1 MSITVLGVNHRTA
14 PLEVRERF
22 AHAPREVP
30 VSLERVLAGV
40 SGGAGGGGEAVG
52 PRGGVL
58 LSTCNRT
65 EFYLAEPDDAALEAV
80 WALLSERLGG
90 GRSASEY
97 GYTQRDRD
105 AVRHLYRVSAG
116 LDSMILGESQIQGQV
131 RDAWETSKAQ
141 AGPVLHRLFQSALL
155 VGARVRS
162 ETGLAT
168 GAASAP
174 SAAVAVAAKIFTR
187 LAGRSALI
195 LGAGDVAE
203 LAATCLVSEGV
214 QVTLVANRTYERARA
229 IADELHARAVPLD
242 EAWESF
248 ADADI
253 VLCSTAAPHAVVTWE
268 RVAAAIARRQGRPLC
283 ILDLAVPRDVE
294 PAVAQLEN
302 VFLYDI
308 DDLQAVAAQAAAGRR
323 QDIPAAERIVSEEVE
338 RFWSWYGGLAV
349 VPVLKEFRERLD
361 RVRAEELER
370 TLRRLPHLSQQEKSE
385 LEHFSQALLNKFLHQ
400 PTIALKAAA
409 QAGRGYG
416 LLDALKRLFGLERR
430 DGP

>member
-22 AHAPREVP
+22 AHEPREVP
-30 VSLERVLAGV
+30 ASLERVLAA
-40 SGGAGGGGEAVG
+40 GA
-52 PRGGVL
+52 RGGVL

-65 EFYLAEPDDAALEAV
+65 EFYLAEPDEGVPEAV
-80 WALLSERLGG
+80 WAILSERLGG
-90 GRSASEY
+90 GRNASEY
-97 GYTQRDRD
+97 GYSQRDRE

-116 LDSMILGESQIQGQV
+116 LDAMILGESQIQGQV
-131 RDAWETSKAQ
+131 REAWETSRSL

-174 SAAVAVAAKIFTR
+174 SAAVAVASKIFTR

-214 QVTLVANRTYERARA
+214 RVTLVANRTYERARA
-229 IADELHARAVPLD
+229 IAEELGARALTLD
-242 EAWESF
+242 EAWDHF

-253 VLCSTAAPHAVVTWE
+253 VLSSTAAPHAVVTWD
-268 RVAAAIARRQGRPLC
+268 RVAPAVGRRRGRPLC

-302 VFLYDI
+302 VFLYDL
-308 DDLQAVAAQAAAGRR
+308 DDLQAVAAQAAAQRR
-323 QDIPAAERIVSEEVE
+323 DDIPAAERIVSDEVE
-338 RFWSWYGGLAV
+338 RFWAWYGGLVV
-349 VPVLKEFRERLD
+349 VPVLKEFRDRME
-361 RVRAEELER
+361 RVRAAELER
-370 TLRRLPHLSQQEKSE
+370 ALRRLPHLSPDDRGQI
-385 LEHFSQALLNKFLHQ
+385 EHFSHALLNKFLHP
-400 PTIALKAAA
+400 PTVALKEAA

-416 LLDALKRLFGLERR
+416 LLEALKRLFGLERR
-430 DGP
+430 DDA